1 MPFLSRM
8 EMVFKSPKSL
18 FKDFAE
24 RKKPDLMG
32 FIVNVTISSLLIT
45 LGYYV
50 QYYKLYSCY
59 LQLVG
64 GKVVDARRFIWFNE
78 IIPNSFRYT
87 VLMLIYVL
95 VLTLVPYLSC
105 KAILKKR
112 VSFTLLLSINGY
124 LMSYMWVGLL
134 ISILIL
140 SRVPKV
146 ENIVLYPFMFSAFL
160 IVIKEYTSQPIV
172 MEIFR
177 VSRIV
182 NMTCCIV
189 VAVLFMMSFSYI
201 ITNEKRKLITLYIL
215 TSATLILLFL

>member
-1 MPFLSRM
+1 M

-18 FKDFAE
+18 FEDFAE

-32 FIVNVTISSLLIT
+32 FIVNVIISSLLIT

-78 IIPNSFRYT
+78 IIPSSFRYT
-87 VLMLIYVL
+87 ILMLIYVL

-105 KAILKKR
+105 KGIFKKR
-112 VSFTLLLSINGY
+112 TSFTLLLSINGY
-124 LMSYMWVGLL
+124 LMSYMWIGLL

-140 SRVPKV
+140 SRVPRV
-146 ENIVLYPFMFSAFL
+146 ENVILYPFMFSSFL

-172 MEIFR
+172 MELLR
-177 VSRIV
+177 ASRIV
-182 NMTCCIV
+182 NMACCAV
-189 VAVLFMMSFSYI
+189 VAVLFMISFSYV
-201 ITNEKRKLITLYIL
+201 ITNKRNELIALYVL
-215 TSATLILLFL
+215 TSATLVLLFL